1 MVADGGLIIVVV
13 PCFLIMAVCAYEV
26 YYLEKVMACRRR
38 NKSKKVCPYSIY
50 ETHGNTCGSVCCK
63 FQFDSFFL
71 KFLKFKFKTFT
82 PLSLFFKRSNL
93 TI

>member
-38 NKSKKVCPYSIY
+38 NKSKKVCPYSID
-50 ETHGNTCGSVCCK
+50 ETHVVLFVVSFNLIH
-63 FQFDSFFL
+63 FFL

-82 PLSLFFKRSNL
+82 PLSLFLREA
-93 TI
+93 I

>member
-38 NKSKKVCPYSIY
+38 NKSKKVCPFSID
-50 ETHGNTCGSVCCK
+50 ETPVVLFVASFNLIH
-63 FQFDSFFL
+63 FFL

>member
-38 NKSKKVCPYSIY
+38 NKSKKVCPYSIDA
-50 ETHGNTCGSVCCK
+50 THVVLFVVSFNLIH
-63 FQFDSFFL
+63 FFL

>member
-38 NKSKKVCPYSIY
+38 NKSKKVCPYSID
-50 ETHGNTCGSVCCK
+50 ETHVVLFVVSFNLIH
-63 FQFDSFFL
+63 FFL

>member
-38 NKSKKVCPYSIY
+38 NKSKKVCPYSID
-50 ETHGNTCGSVCCK
+50 ETHVVLFVMSFNLIH
-63 FQFDSFFL
+63 FFL

>member
-38 NKSKKVCPYSIY
+38 NKSKKVCPYSIDK
-50 ETHGNTCGSVCCK
+50 THVVLFVVSFNLIH
-63 FQFDSFFL
+63 FFL

>member
-38 NKSKKVCPYSIY
+38 NKSKKVCPYSID
-50 ETHGNTCGSVCCK
+50 ETHVVLFVVIFNLIH
-63 FQFDSFFL
+63 FFL

>member
-13 PCFLIMAVCAYEV
+13 PCLLIMAVCAYEV

-38 NKSKKVCPYSIY
+38 NKSKKVCPYSID
-50 ETHGNTCGSVCCK
+50 ETHVVLFVVSFNLIH
-63 FQFDSFFL
+63 FFL